1 VAVTRL
7 RPFKGS
13 RFKVQGSRFRVRG
26 SGFKVQGS
34 RFKVQG
40 SALDVGCW
48 MLDVGCWMLD
58 VGCFLRPFLH
68 SAFFLLHL
76 LSPPAGENSRQL
88 AQFAA
93 NRGPAPARSLFQPL
107 SFQDFSFSPGP
118 PRRAQDQFQSPVR
131 PEECDARRL
140 GVEEFI
146 KTGMSRPGLLR
157 LLSGDKGIQTLGNS
171 QGMTARPCRR

>member
-1 VAVTRL
+1 MRTKQVACGILPL
-7 RPFKGS
+7 RIYSLTPF
-13 RFKVQGSRFRVRG
+13 RFHVSGVFRG
-26 SGFKVQGS
+26 G
-34 RFKVQG
+34 
-40 SALDVGCW
+40 
-48 MLDVGCWMLD
+48 
-58 VGCFLRPFLH
+58 
-68 SAFFLLHL
+68 
-76 LSPPAGENSRQL
+76 PPENHAAPAEENSRQL

-93 NRGPAPARSLFQPL
+93 NRGPAPARSRFQPFSFCARSLL
-107 SFQDFSFSPGP
+107 SAFCFPSFCFSPGP